1 MSAPHRI
8 RLRGPWESTSHA
20 DGRAVHRRP
29 FGKPTNL
36 AANERIW
43 LVIEGASPG
52 AAVRLNGQALGSAG
66 HGEFATDITA
76 GLAARNVLEVE
87 LTRAGESVGD
97 VRLEIREQI
106 TL

>member
-36 AANERIW
+36 GANERVW

-66 HGEFATDITA
+66 DREFATDITA
-76 GLAARNVLEVE
+76 KLVARNVLEIE
-87 LTRAGESVGD
+87 LIRAGELIGD
-97 VRLEIREQI
+97 ARLEIRQVDV
-106 TL
+106 L